1 MPAVVGRGLI
11 PVRGEGMPAKTIADW
26 LTQIGLPQYAELF
39 AQNEIDLE
47 VLPELGEQDLE
58 KLGVPLGHRK
68 KLLKASSVMQSEVA
82 QRLTERSPGSAAEGQ
97 AERRQLTVM
106 FCDLVG
112 STLLSQQLDPEQ
124 LRELMHAYQQACG
137 AVVDK
142 YDGHVAQYLGDG
154 LMVYFGWPRAHEDD
168 AERAIR
174 AALEVVDGVKNVQ
187 APAPLRVRVGI
198 ATGPVVVG
206 ETGAGDASVPKAAV
220 GETPNRAARLQGL
233 AGADEIVISPSTRRL
248 AGGAFEYAD
257 LGEHVLKG
265 IVEPVRV
272 WRVTGVGVGEGR
284 FEAIHGN
291 AELTPLVGRDEEL
304 ALLLRRWRLAAGGE
318 GQVVLL
324 CGEPGIGKSRVTRAL
339 RESIQHEAHTRLR
352 YQCSPFHTQS
362 ALYPVIDQLERAAG
376 FTKEDRADDRLDKV
390 EAVLGLAREQQEI
403 AFIAPLFAALL
414 SLPIDRYPPLNYSP
428 QKQKERT
435 LDALVDQVAGLTK
448 QQPVFIVF
456 EDVHWVDPTTHE
468 VLDLLVP
475 RIAELPVLLLITY
488 RPEFHPDWTGAP
500 HVTALTLNRL
510 NRRLAARLAA
520 KVTGG
525 KALPPEVLDQIVE
538 KTDGMPLFVEELTK
552 HVLESGLLEDRGD
565 RYALAGPLS
574 SLAIPSTLRDSLM
587 ARLDRLAPVRELA
600 QLCAVVGRE
609 FSHELIAAVSP
620 LREPALTEALSQLAQ
635 SQLIFRQGVA
645 PEATYMF
652 KHALVQDAAYE
663 SLLKSIRQRFHQ
675 RVATALV
682 ERFPEEVAARPAF
695 VAHHYTEAGLPQQ
708 AIKYW
713 THAGQ
718 LALQRSANVEAIS
731 HFTKGLDLL
740 RLVPPAQV
748 DSRQE
753 LALWLGLG
761 PAYLATRGFST
772 PEVEQAALRS
782 RELCEKLGEVEGAA
796 LAIVGKFAFH
806 FVRAELQQARVEAD
820 AGLALAQRIEDP
832 QLVALMNMLIGD
844 MCYWEGK
851 FGTSRRHLSAALIP
865 WNVSTAKSLAERSGL
880 DAHCI
885 ALAYVAHNELA
896 TGYPDRSQATIAEA
910 LRDAQKLGHAQTL
923 GHCLGLAAWLAVF
936 RRDPVAAR
944 QLANRT
950 IDYCHEQRLTF
961 WEPSGYLADGWALI
975 QERKVG
981 EGTKRMHQGF
991 AIRRAAGAALVHSSF
1006 HAVLAECHG
1015 KAGEFDT
1022 GLALIDEA
1030 LVHVEESGERLSE
1043 SELCRVRGELLLS
1056 KTSDVDAAA
1065 ECFERAIKVAR
1076 EQEAKLF
1083 ELRAT
1088 SSLARLWR
1096 DQEKRKEAYGLI
1108 APVYDWFTE
1117 GFGTKDLNDAKAV
1130 LAELKA

>member
-1 MPAVVGRGLI
+1 MPR
-11 PVRGEGMPAKTIADW
+11 ETIAEW
-26 LTQIGLPQYAELF
+26 LTQIGLPQYAKLF

-47 VLPELGEQDLE
+47 VLPELREQDLE

-68 KLLKASSVMQSEVA
+68 KLLRACSVLQREVA
-82 QRLTERSPGSAAEGQ
+82 QRLTGRQPGSAAEGQ

-124 LRELMHAYQQACG
+124 LRELMRAYQQACG
-137 AVVDK
+137 AVVEK

-174 AALEVVDGVKNVQ
+174 DGLEVVDAVKNVQ
-187 APAPLRVRVGI
+187 APAPLQVRIGI

-206 ETGAGDASVPKAAV
+206 GTGAGDASVPKAAV

-233 AGADEIVISPSTRRL
+233 AGADEIVISPSTHRL

-257 LGEHVLKG
+257 LGKHALKG
-265 IVEPVRV
+265 IVEPVQA
-272 WRVTGVGVGEGR
+272 WRVTGVGLGEGR
-284 FEAIHGN
+284 FEAVHGN

-304 ALLLRRWRLAAGGE
+304 AMLLRRWRQATEGE

-339 RESIQHEAHTRLR
+339 RESIEHEVHTRLR

-362 ALYPVIDQLERAAG
+362 AFYPIIDQLERAAG
-376 FTKEDRADDRLDKV
+376 FTKEDRAEDRLDKV
-390 EAVLGLAREQQEI
+390 EALLRLALEQQEI
-403 AFIAPLFAALL
+403 ASIAPLFAVLL
-414 SLPIDRYPPLNYSP
+414 SLPVDRYPPLNYSP
-428 QKQKERT
+428 QKRKERT
-435 LDALVDQVAGLTK
+435 LDALVDQVAGLAR

-468 VLDLLVP
+468 MLDLLVP
-475 RIAELPVLLLITY
+475 RIAQLPVLLVITY
-488 RPEFHPDWTGAP
+488 RPEYRPDWIGAP

-510 NRRLAARLAA
+510 SRRLGAQLAA

-525 KALPPEVLDQIVE
+525 KALPLEVLDQIVA
-538 KTDGMPLFVEELTK
+538 KTDGVPLFVEELTK

-565 RYALAGPLS
+565 HYALAGPLS
-574 SLAIPSTLRDSLM
+574 ALAIPSTLRDSLM

-635 SQLIFRQGVA
+635 SQLIFQQGVA
-645 PEATYMF
+645 PEATYTF

-682 ERFPEEVAARPAF
+682 ERFPEEVAVRPAF
-695 VAHHYTEAGLPQQ
+695 VAHHYTEAGLPEQ

-731 HFTKGLDLL
+731 HFTRGLDLL
-740 RLVPPAQV
+740 RLVPPAQA
-748 DSRQE
+748 DARQE

-806 FVRAELQQARVEAD
+806 FVRAELRQARVEAD

-832 QLVALMNMLIGD
+832 QLVALMNMVIGD

-851 FGTSRRHLSAALIP
+851 FGTARHYLSEALIP
-865 WNVSTAKSLAERSGL
+865 WDVSTAKSLAERSGL

-885 ALAYVAHNELA
+885 ALAYVAHNEFA
-896 TGYPDRSQATIAEA
+896 MGYPDRSQVAIAESVQDA
-910 LRDAQKLGHAQTL
+910 LKLGHAQSV
-923 GHCLGLAAWLAVF
+923 GHCLGVAGWLAVF
-936 RRDPVAAR
+936 RRDPSAAR

-950 IDYCHEQRLTF
+950 IDYCHEQGLTF
-961 WEPSGYLADGWALI
+961 WEASGYLVDGWVLI
-975 QERKVG
+975 QEGKVH
-981 EGTKRMHQGF
+981 EGTQRMHQGF
-991 AIRRAAGAALVHSSF
+991 AIRRAAGAALAHSSF
-1006 HAVLAECHG
+1006 HAILAECHG
-1015 KAGEFDT
+1015 KAGEFDM

-1030 LVHVEESGERLSE
+1030 LVHVEWSGERLSE
-1043 SELCRVRGELLLS
+1043 SELHRVRGELLLS
-1056 KTSDVDAAA
+1056 KARDVSAAA
-1065 ECFERAIKVAR
+1065 RCFERAIAVAR
-1076 EQEAKLF
+1076 GQDAKLF

-1096 DQEKRKEAYGLI
+1096 DQGKRKEAYGLL
-1108 APVYDWFTE
+1108 APVHNWFTE
-1117 GFGTKDLNDAKAV
+1117 GFDTKDLKEVKAI